1 MTAAGMPAAAAYAAN
16 DAEVSPVYPW
26 GERTVDLG
34 LSIHPADTMTFKA
47 GYSSA
52 LAASWLH
59 GVDASAVWRPV
70 GGLALRLEGRLSE
83 ADPRSDGDEADRE
96 AALNG
101 SLDLRF

>member
-1 MTAAGMPAAAAYAAN
+1 MQDNIEFT
-16 DAEVSPVYPW
+16 DAEISPVYPW

-34 LSIHPADTMTFKA
+34 LSIQPVDTMTLKA

-52 LAASWLH
+52 LSESWLH
-59 GVDASAVWRPV
+59 GVDASAEWRPV

-83 ADPRSDGDEADRE
+83 ADPRSETDEAERE

-101 SLDLRF
+101 SVDLRF